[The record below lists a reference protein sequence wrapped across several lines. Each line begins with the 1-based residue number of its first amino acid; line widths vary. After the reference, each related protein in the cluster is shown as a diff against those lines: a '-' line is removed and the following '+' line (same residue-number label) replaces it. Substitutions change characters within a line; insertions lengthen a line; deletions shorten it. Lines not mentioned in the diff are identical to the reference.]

1 MSLGGRSL
9 KLEGDDPELSGEY
22 VESPR
27 IPPKRAAGESDW
39 RMACDIGTVK
49 RRDEMDDDLESAAAA
64 PEVVVERRRV
74 VNCVERRVK
83 DDAIALAMIDL
94 KERTKGKMRVLRD

>member
-9 KLEGDDPELSGEY
+9 KLEGDEPELSGEY
-22 VESPR
+22 DESPR
-27 IPPKRAAGESDW
+27 IPPKRAAGVNDW
-39 RMACDIGTVK
+39 RMACDIGTMK
-49 RRDEMDDDLESAAAA
+49 RRDVRDEDLENAAAA

-74 VNCVERRVK
+74 VKCVERRVK

-94 KERTKGKMRVLRD
+94 KKNEREMRVLRN